1 MNMISHEEVE
11 ELLPCPIK
19 IEICCDPDD
28 FKNSVQDSFKDLLIK
43 HNKNYD
49 TKIEHIVRHYNQEDE
64 DEEFPILEYNECRIF
79 VGKEIVQCIK
89 CPDIKTSE
97 LSLSIPQSI
106 SDYYKSI
113 VPITE
118 QILNIWHDR
127 IIEIQEENNI
137 KLEKYMLD
145 EYDEILYAYYSIRSD
160 SRAFMYLKKLAT
172 RYPNSRYK
180 NILRRIYKNGL
191 YGHKKNIA
199 LANKISKRRCH
210 ERRENF

>member
-79 VGKEIVQCIK
+79 VGKEIVQSIK
-89 CPDIKTSE
+89 CPDIKISE

-137 KLEKYMLD
+137 NLEKYMLD

-191 YGHKKNIA
+191 YGHKKNIT
-199 LANKISKRRCH
+199 LANKISKRQCH

>member
-89 CPDIKTSE
+89 CPNIKTSE

-137 KLEKYMLD
+137 NLEKYMLD

-191 YGHKKNIA
+191 YGHKKNIT
-199 LANKISKRRCH
+199 LANKISKRQCH

>member
-1 MNMISHEEVE
+1 MISHEEVE

-19 IEICCDPDD
+19 IEICCDPYD
-28 FKNSVQDSFKDLLIK
+28 FKISVQDSFKDLLIK

-64 DEEFPILEYNECRIF
+64 NEEFPILEYNECRIF

-137 KLEKYMLD
+137 NLEKYMLD
-145 EYDEILYAYYSIRSD
+145 EYDEILYAYYCIRSD

-191 YGHKKNIA
+191 YGDKKNIA
-199 LANKISKRRCH
+199 LANKISKRQCH

>member
-1 MNMISHEEVE
+1 MISHEEVE

-118 QILNIWHDR
+118 QILNIWHDK

-137 KLEKYMLD
+137 NLEKYMLD

-191 YGHKKNIA
+191 YGHKKNIT
-199 LANKISKRRCH
+199 LANKISKRQCH

>member
-1 MNMISHEEVE
+1 MISHEEVE

-89 CPDIKTSE
+89 CPNIKTSE

-137 KLEKYMLD
+137 NLEKYMLD

-191 YGHKKNIA
+191 YGHKKNIT
-199 LANKISKRRCH
+199 LANKISKRQCH